1 MKWTPPPSPLQ
12 INDRLACTTSPW
24 FNYPQKILPGALE
37 GYLYPG
43 TFSHVLMDHQGGL
56 INFGGWKLMVKLAEI
71 YNFGG
76 IPFIS
81 RFVFALVTNI
91 NRSPVLP
98 WGPRRHLELWPNDVE
113 AWQMPKRY
121 IFPRTR
127 YCAVVPFKVDR
138 HYMLGGAVT
147 LRRARCVD
155 VHLGTSFWI
164 RTSGDEWQPKLS
176 SWCPMSASNSPRSVP
191 LTFIIPR
198 FAGGPCHLVPALL
211 SGSLAAHATLSLPAL
226 ATLSSPGCPAVSP
239 LKTYF
244 HNIPYHSLHTADYAL
259 LKSTHLMNSFLND
272 L

>member
-1 MKWTPPPSPLQ
+1 
-12 INDRLACTTSPW
+12 
-24 FNYPQKILPGALE
+24 
-37 GYLYPG
+37 
-43 TFSHVLMDHQGGL
+43 MDHQGGL

-164 RTSGDEWQPKLS
+164 RKSGDAWQPKLS
-176 SWCPMSASNSPRSVP
+176 SWCPMSASSNPRSAP
-191 LTFIIPR
+191 LTFTHPMACWRPMPPCPR
-198 FAGGPCHLVPALL
+198 PA
-211 SGSLAAHATLSLPAL
+211 AQQWAHNPI
-226 ATLSSPGCPAVSP
+226 
-239 LKTYF
+239 KTYF
-244 HNIPYHSLHTADYAL
+244 
-259 LKSTHLMNSFLND
+259 
-272 L
+272 